1 MQLEIAFLPF
11 RGTPVGQIT
20 CDRSH
25 RDYDLCSINGPTLL
39 DPRAATL
46 FALDPT
52 NLNPPTTSLKIRPYP
67 RKSDEDAMSSVQ
79 EFNLTS
85 FPPKFS
91 CGVTH
96 YSPAIVFSA
105 GGYTGNFFHDFGD
118 GFVPLFIT
126 VNSLFSN
133 QDIILVISDVRGW
146 WPQKYVELLSRI
158 SNHPI
163 IDLNKENTVHCF
175 PSSIV
180 GLITHGTMKVDPNLL
195 QQPKTLLSFHTF
207 LENAYTREITQST
220 NRIENVRPRMI
231 LISRKGNISRVILNE
246 KKVVKAAEEVGFDVV
261 VFDPIKNSSL
271 SNAFKLIAASHAMLG
286 VHGAGLTHFLFLRPG
301 SVLMQVVPLAMEGAS
316 RSCYESPG
324 KDLGLKYIE
333 YKIEAKESSLLE
345 IYGNSSLVIRDPQ
358 AVVGGKWKNMHLY
371 LKNQNVKIDLSR
383 FRRYLREAY
392 EKANRFMDI
401 EG

>member
-1 MQLEIAFLPF
+1 
-11 RGTPVGQIT
+11 
-20 CDRSH
+20 
-25 RDYDLCSINGPTLL
+25 
-39 DPRAATL
+39 
-46 FALDPT
+46 
-52 NLNPPTTSLKIRPYP
+52 
-67 RKSDEDAMSSVQ
+67 
-79 EFNLTS
+79 
-85 FPPKFS
+85 
-91 CGVTH
+91 
-96 YSPAIVFSA
+96 
-105 GGYTGNFFHDFGD
+105 
-118 GFVPLFIT
+118 
-126 VNSLFSN
+126 
-133 QDIILVISDVRGW
+133 
-146 WPQKYVELLSRI
+146 
-158 SNHPI
+158 
-163 IDLNKENTVHCF
+163 
-175 PSSIV
+175 
-180 GLITHGTMKVDPNLL
+180 
-195 QQPKTLLSFHTF
+195 
-207 LENAYTREITQST
+207 
-220 NRIENVRPRMI
+220 MI